1 MPKALGLSHLAPRSA
16 RGRRRGAFRAYYAWD
31 NKGII
36 CQYKVIISLIDK
48 EMVDDFSRNNGITL
62 VEGDEIGARWVSNL
76 VALDQAVK
84 AVGANKIITFHS
96 RVPKSHKE
104 DGYRLGQWVSV
115 QRAQKDV
122 KLSPER
128 IKRLDEIGFVWDML
142 KQKWEEGFAA
152 LRQFKEREGHCR
164 VRVLHKEGDF
174 KLGTWSREQ
183 RKAIDTL
190 SPESWQRLDKIGFVW
205 DPRRRQWEEGFA
217 ALKHFMQREGHC
229 RVPRAHKEGD
239 YKLGTWVRVQRRNKD
254 ALSPERLRWLENI
267 GFVWDARLPP
277 TVDG

>member
-1 MPKALGLSHLAPRSA
+1 MDDETLYGPRAHTLSF
-16 RGRRRGAFRAYYAWD
+16 GAAA

-62 VEGDEIGARWVSNL
+62 VEGDEIGARWASNL

-164 VRVLHKEGDF
+164 V
-174 KLGTWSREQ
+174 
-183 RKAIDTL
+183 
-190 SPESWQRLDKIGFVW
+190 
-205 DPRRRQWEEGFA
+205 
-217 ALKHFMQREGHC
+217 
-229 RVPRAHKEGD
+229 PRAHKEGD